1 MNSFQWVVLAL
12 GLTLVSNAQEQV
24 EVGGKVWGPPPRG
37 AAATSARVNICAPH
51 NPPRGCDPQNDSDS
65 FASKVVDR
73 FTAAYEFL
81 ALRTGTYELVAV
93 DNSGQYLPGCKTVV
107 VPRQTKVDIELQEPD
122 QAKPFKSVLHDEKG
136 HVLAFRRVR
145 VVPRCF
151 DWENRAGFVL
161 TDAQGRFEIP
171 ALVLA
176 KDRQSVIEIDKTDQS
191 SGPRADRYTTPLL
204 VNVAFRSTETSQQE
218 ATAPAEGQS
227 GVIQGQSVIGKP
239 QSIPLLPPN
248 EEITPHAW
256 TVNLAT
262 GTVSPDV
269 GLTVSEKFGFHL
281 RRLYDGSSLFLPGVV
296 AAIQQARDAPSEWPE
311 GASGLGRRYASA
323 YGYSVAVRNILSFG
337 IDAPLRLDPRYFP
350 SERRG
355 PWPRLKHAFAQ
366 TLVTQKDNGGRTV
379 NYWRVG
385 SAYGAGFVSNL
396 WYPVLHATDGDAA
409 LRGTTA
415 LGLDTAGNVIREFT
429 PDMLRVTKHV
439 FGRKQPRLAGQN

>member
-1 MNSFQWVVLAL
+1 
-12 GLTLVSNAQEQV
+12 
-24 EVGGKVWGPPPRG
+24 
-37 AAATSARVNICAPH
+37 
-51 NPPRGCDPQNDSDS
+51 
-65 FASKVVDR
+65 
-73 FTAAYEFL
+73 
-81 ALRTGTYELVAV
+81 
-93 DNSGQYLPGCKTVV
+93 
-107 VPRQTKVDIELQEPD
+107 
-122 QAKPFKSVLHDEKG
+122 
-136 HVLAFRRVR
+136 
-145 VVPRCF
+145 
-151 DWENRAGFVL
+151 
-161 TDAQGRFEIP
+161 
-171 ALVLA
+171 
-176 KDRQSVIEIDKTDQS
+176 
-191 SGPRADRYTTPLL
+191 
-204 VNVAFRSTETSQQE
+204 
-218 ATAPAEGQS
+218 
-227 GVIQGQSVIGKP
+227 VIGKP